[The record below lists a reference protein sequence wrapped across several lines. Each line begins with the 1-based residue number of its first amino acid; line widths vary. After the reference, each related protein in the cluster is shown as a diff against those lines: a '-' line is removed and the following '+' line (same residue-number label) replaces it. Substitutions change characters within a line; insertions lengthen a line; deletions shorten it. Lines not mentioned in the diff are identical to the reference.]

1 MNLWGIEML
10 MQLRRAASGLSFM
23 AWCLMLSTAANV
35 TTAMI
40 AVWFLLA
47 GPVIRTK
54 GDTEING
61 PVEVQGS
68 VAVEGTVVVENPRRG
83 PALDV
88 RIVDR

>member
-1 MNLWGIEML
+1 ML
-10 MQLRRAASGLSFM
+10 TRLLRAASSLSFM
-23 AWCLMLSTAANV
+23 AWCLLLSTAANL
-35 TTAMI
+35 TTALI

-61 PVEVQGS
+61 PVEVQGT
-68 VAVEGTVVVENPRRG
+68 VAVEGSVLVENPRRG
-83 PALDV
+83 PALEV